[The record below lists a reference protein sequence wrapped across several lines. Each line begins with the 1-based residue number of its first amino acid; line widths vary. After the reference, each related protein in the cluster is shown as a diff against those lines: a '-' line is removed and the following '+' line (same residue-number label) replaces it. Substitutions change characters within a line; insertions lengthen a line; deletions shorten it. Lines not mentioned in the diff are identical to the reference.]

1 MAKGQARIVLHGK
14 REFLIRSLR
23 ELMTLSD
30 ITKDLARDGLQ
41 VSVSSLY
48 RYMISD
54 LGDDYAEYLWHT
66 GRGLLRSRQGEFRGR
81 VMSKARVIKTV
92 ATDRGKISNQ
102 ADLNNFFKNNK

>member
-1 MAKGQARIVLHGK
+1 MAKGQARIVLHSR

-30 ITKDLARDGLQ
+30 MKRDLERDGLQ

-81 VMSKARVIKTV
+81 VMSKAIVGKTV
-92 ATDRGKISNQ
+92 APDRGKISNQ